1 MFPNLPIPVERV
13 VTPPKTDSIQKEDE
27 KAAQKLEETKKS
39 PPKESFDTHLH
50 RVLPPGWAPTPG
62 GGTDMTGFISP
73 QSLLIGGFKKP
84 IWLQKALGDLPLDE
98 TFGVDSKQ
106 VVLQVPQ
113 LAPTYQAHELL
124 PAVQEGVP
132 IHEAHFPHLFVAQ
145 AVQMQQ
151 QGQPISKL
159 MVQIAPEHLGQLNM
173 TFTLQ
178 QQTVTVAVLAA
189 NQQAKDMLERQ
200 LGAIQNVLA
209 AHQFKPGEL
218 KVEVAQQ
225 SGGTGGQSFSDEGAA
240 AYQTPNRWLVK
251 RNSDLDEE
259 IDVSL

>member
-1 MFPNLPIPVERV
+1 MFPNLPIPVARMAA
-13 VTPPKTDSIQKEDE
+13 PPKTDAIEKEDE
-27 KAAQKLEETKKS
+27 KAAQKLEDAKKL

-50 RVLPPGWAPTPG
+50 RVLPAGWAPAPEG
-62 GGTDMTGFISP
+62 AQDMTSQLSP
-73 QSLLIGGFKKP
+73 QSLMLGACKKP
-84 IWLQKALGDLPLDE
+84 SWLQKALGDLPLDE
-98 TFGVDSKQ
+98 SLGIDAKP

-113 LAPTYQAHELL
+113 AAPSYQVHEIL
-124 PAVQEGVP
+124 PAVQEGAP
-132 IHEAHFPHLFVAQ
+132 IHEAHFPHLFAAQ
-145 AVQMQQ
+145 VVQMQQ

-200 LGAIQNVLA
+200 LGAIQNILA

-225 SGGTGGQSFSDEGAA
+225 SNNTGGQSFSDEGAA

-251 RNSDLDEE
+251 RANDLDEE